1 MIDFTPVRE
10 QGVVS
15 GPFAAATDYRQL
27 AAATTEIYATI
38 RQIIAAADNAAVA
51 FVPHDPAQTDPAE
64 HGWDL
69 SHVIVHLTAGMEE
82 AAAHAVTLAR
92 GVAVEG
98 RSRYE
103 TPWEGVRSVAQVTAR
118 LAESERMCN
127 GFLRAWPDTPD
138 LALTITPV
146 PQFGPLNATAR
157 YLLGV
162 MHADGHLEQLRE
174 IMRQAGK
181 GV

>member
-1 MIDFTPVRE
+1 MIDFTPIRE
-10 QGVVS
+10 QGVVF
-15 GPFAAATDYRQL
+15 GPFAATTDYHQL
-27 AAATTEIYATI
+27 VPLTAEIYATI
-38 RQIIAAADNAAVA
+38 RRIIAAADDAGVT
-51 FVPHDPAQTDPAE
+51 FVPRDPAQTDPAE
-64 HGWDL
+64 PGWNIA
-69 SHVIVHLTAGMEE
+69 HVVVHLTAGMEE

-103 TPWEGVRSVAQVTAR
+103 TPWESVQTGAQVAAR

-127 GFLRAWPDTPD
+127 GFLQAWPDTPD

-146 PQFGPLNATAR
+146 PHFGPLNATAR

-174 IMRQAGK
+174 TMRQTGK
-181 GV
+181 GA

>member
-10 QGVVS
+10 QGAVF
-15 GPFAAATDYRQL
+15 GPFAAATDYHQL
-27 AAATTEIYATI
+27 APLTTEVYATI
-38 RQIIAAADNAAVA
+38 RQIIAAADDAAVA
-51 FVPHDPAQTDPAE
+51 FVPRDPAQSDPAE
-64 HGWDL
+64 HGWNIA
-69 SHVIVHLTAGMEE
+69 HVLVHLTAGMEE
-82 AAAHAVTLAR
+82 AGAHAVTLAR
-92 GVAVEG
+92 GITVEG

-103 TPWEGVRSVAQVTAR
+103 TPWESVQTVAQVATR

-127 GFLRAWPDTPD
+127 GFLQAWPNTPD

-174 IMRQAGK
+174 IMRQTGRT
-181 GV
+181 G